1 MLFTKVSILA
11 VAGLVAANNANI
23 NERYVFSSTSSSSNS
38 LLTSISAMTTPST
51 SARPSP

>member
-11 VAGLVAANNANI
+11 VAGLVAANANI
-23 NERYVFSSTSSSSNS
+23 NERYVPPLTPSSNHM
-38 LLTSISAMTTPST
+38 LTRTPAMPAST

>member
-23 NERYVFSSTSSSSNS
+23 NERYVSSFTSPFNHM
-38 LLTSISAMTTPST
+38 LTCIPAMPTPST